1 MQWGVRY
8 CELLL
13 TCPVPALSCTA
24 LLPHTQITFLF
35 KNGADAERSRQA
47 STFGSTDVMQG
58 FMRDVQKATKLKI
71 TPGSIKVSS
80 AVNDGGMGGAPAAA
94 GAAFPGQ
101 MAGQMGMMPGA
112 GMMMPGGM
120 TAGAAPM
127 AAAPAAPAKSSAG
140 SASAGLLTACAV
152 LMGAVLAF

>member
-1 MQWGVRY
+1 LYGLKHCVN
-8 CELLL
+8 
-13 TCPVPALSCTA
+13 
-24 LLPHTQITFLF
+24 TQITFLF
-35 KNGADAERSRQA
+35 KNAADAERSRQA

-80 AVNDGGMGGAPAAA
+80 AVNDGGMAGAPAA
-94 GAAFPGQ
+94 GAALPGQ

-120 TAGAAPM
+120 TAGAAPV

-140 SASAGLLTACAV
+140 SASAGVLTACAV
-152 LMGAVLAF
+152 LLGTALAF